1 MSEKER
7 VLDAPI
13 VIFGKSGKGEMT
25 MSTIS
30 VSSMKS
36 SATAVISLHTLLVV
50 VREPAV
56 KTYSLELKVKSP
68 VSALSPLLTCL
79 LSGANIHVKY
89 TITKCTELMHY
100 NEAINIPDII
110 IIESITCHILYL
122 YHDYCC
128 KVKGKAVSISTSKFQ
143 ADTGNSAFRYNSR
156 IW

>member
-13 VIFGKSGKGEMT
+13 VIFGKSGKGEMI

-68 VSALSPLLTCL
+68 ISALSPLLTCL
-79 LSGANIHVKY
+79 LSSGANIHVIY
-89 TITKCTELMHY
+89 IVTKLKLSIYHK
-100 NEAINIPDII
+100 IG
-110 IIESITCHILYL
+110 SITCHILYL

-128 KVKGKAVSISTSKFQ
+128 KVKGKVVSTSASKFQ
-143 ADTGNSAFRYNSR
+143 ADTGNSAFRYNRR